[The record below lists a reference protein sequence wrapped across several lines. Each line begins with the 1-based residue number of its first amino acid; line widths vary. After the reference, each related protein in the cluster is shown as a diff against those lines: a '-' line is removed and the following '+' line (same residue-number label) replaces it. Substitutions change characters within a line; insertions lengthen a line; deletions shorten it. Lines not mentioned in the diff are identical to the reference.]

1 MHTNVRHYFSE
12 INSIFY
18 FSSLLVHQDGQYF
31 PDFNLEGKR
40 VLYDRIVCDVPCSG
54 DGTIRKNPTIWAKK
68 WSPGKG
74 NSR

>member
-1 MHTNVRHYFSE
+1 M
-12 INSIFY
+12 
-18 FSSLLVHQDGQYF
+18 HQDGQYF
-31 PDFNLEGKR
+31 PDFNLKGKR

-74 NSR
+74 NSRWDTNLELRQSNFVYIFLTV

>member
-1 MHTNVRHYFSE
+1 M
-12 INSIFY
+12 
-18 FSSLLVHQDGQYF
+18 HQDGQYF
-31 PDFNLEGKR
+31 PDFNLKGKR